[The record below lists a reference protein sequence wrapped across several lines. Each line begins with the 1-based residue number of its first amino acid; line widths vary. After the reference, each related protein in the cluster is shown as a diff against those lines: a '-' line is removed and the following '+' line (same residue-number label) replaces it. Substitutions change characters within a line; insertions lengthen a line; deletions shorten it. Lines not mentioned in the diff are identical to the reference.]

1 MPSVAVT
8 EFVLVVAV
16 VVLGLLMFAFIE
28 AYLLPQYAFTLA
40 EQQARALASAA
51 SVSVSPPAVGTSGYS
66 FVVYP
71 YIPGFKGNVT
81 VFAFVAPEYLL
92 PSVPLLAPQSGQPE
106 FTACYPGG
114 KVLTKVSV
122 GPIYDTD
129 GNELV
134 PSLTAYTVPVNTP
147 FVVTANIPQGDVLV
161 IWIVYYGGGYGPTNY
176 YFRIAYTYTAG

>member
-1 MPSVAVT
+1 MSSIAVS
-8 EFVLVVAV
+8 EFILVVAV

-81 VFAFVAPEYLL
+81 VFAFVAPQYLL
-92 PSVPLLAPQSGQPE
+92 PSVSVLTPQSGQPA
-106 FTACYPGG
+106 FTAYYPTG
-114 KVLTKVSV
+114 KELSEVSV
-122 GPIYDTD
+122 GPVYDTN
-129 GNELV
+129 GNELFS
-134 PSLTAYTVPVNTP
+134 SLTAYTVPANTP
-147 FVVTANIPQGDVLV
+147 FVVNANIPQGDVLI
-161 IWIVYYGGGYGPTNY
+161 IWIIYYGGSYGPTNY
-176 YFRIAYTYTAG
+176 YFRIAYTYVAG